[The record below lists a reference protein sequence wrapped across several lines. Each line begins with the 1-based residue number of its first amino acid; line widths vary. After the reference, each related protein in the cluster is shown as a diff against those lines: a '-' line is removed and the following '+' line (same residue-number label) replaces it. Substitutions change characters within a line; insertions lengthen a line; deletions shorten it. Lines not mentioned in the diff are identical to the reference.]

1 MERTNVFYDA
11 NHCQSQVPENHN
23 ENVNI
28 WIFKPEAPWQ
38 DQSKISSVNDDMKQ
52 TLGLEK

>member
-1 MERTNVFYDA
+1 MERTNFFNEAY
-11 NHCQSQVPENHN
+11 NHQSQVPENHS

-38 DQSKISSVNDDMKQ
+38 DQSKISSVNEDLKQ

>member
-1 MERTNVFYDA
+1 MERTNSFYEA
-11 NHCQSQVPENHN
+11 KNQQNEIPENHN

-38 DQSKISSVNDDMKQ
+38 DQSKNSCVNEDLKN
-52 TLGLEK
+52 TLNLE